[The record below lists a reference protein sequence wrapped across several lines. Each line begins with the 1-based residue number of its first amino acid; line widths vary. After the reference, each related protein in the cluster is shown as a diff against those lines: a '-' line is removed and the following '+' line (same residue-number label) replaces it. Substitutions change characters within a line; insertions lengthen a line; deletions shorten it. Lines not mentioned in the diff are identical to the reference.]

1 MARAALSL
9 SSHTMLVVSPD
20 HAQTFG
26 HEGWSRETLA
36 QHLVE
41 RIRGTRNGSQPVPRA
56 VEMG

>member
-9 SSHTMLVVSPD
+9 FSHTMLVVSPA

-36 QHLVE
+36 SISSSGSAAPAMV
-41 RIRGTRNGSQPVPRA
+41 RIQFPGP
-56 VEMG
+56 

>member
-9 SSHTMLVVSPD
+9 SFHTMLVVSHA

-26 HEGWSRETLA
+26 HEGCSRETLA
-36 QHLVE
+36 QHLFE
-41 RIRGTRNGSQPVPRA
+41 RIRGTRNGSYPVPRA